1 MALAQNPSIAALS
14 NLVLYYDAS
23 NVKSYPGAGTS
34 IYDMSGNN
42 NTGTLTNGPLWS
54 AANNGVVSF
63 DGSNDYIASSVN
75 FMSGFTAF
83 TFEAWVLLSATGT
96 AGGPICAYNRFSP
109 PEHNGPQFGISD
121 TGIYL
126 VNYYV
131 NGSSY
136 IYAPVTIATTT
147 NTWVHMA
154 GSWTSGSLK
163 IYRNGIDI
171 TSTISTSGTPPTS
184 ISSDPTVTFQVG
196 QTRSDQS
203 CFNGKIGLVKVYNK
217 VLTQTEVKQNYDATK
232 GRFINTPFVPTDIS
246 GLSLWFDADDPRTLF
261 SNTSGTTR
269 ATTDATALAL
279 WSDKSGNGRNAY
291 QATGASQPLLK
302 TNILNN
308 KNVVRFDGSN
318 DILATAASQVANTTD
333 GSFTAFAVAQRT
345 TASGFMTV
353 VNQDNSTATRCS
365 QFLNFAGNG
374 NVESIG
380 FVGGTPKF
388 AYTSSGTISLSNFYI
403 LESTAS
409 TSTISAYSNGIVGS
423 GAVTGG
429 NLAVPSQAVSLG
441 AYPTGQQYLN
451 GDIAEVLLYNSVLS
465 LTNRIKVE
473 QYLQNKWGVLTPFLP
488 TQISG
493 LAVWL
498 DASDSGSIYQDSS
511 GTIPAQS
518 NNDYIGMWKDKSGN
532 SRHATQVSSLSS
544 RPILKTNVQN
554 SKPAVYFDG
563 SGTWLSNTVYSYSG
577 ATTFFIVASNN
588 YDNGYYF
595 DGAGA
600 NIQMGTVRYSSN
612 TLKLWNGQQMLSD
625 PIFNLANISLVE
637 SIWNST
643 SSYLGVNGQFSA
655 VGTTNAVSLTG
666 YTVGRTRNGSGAGTS
681 QGNFCEIL
689 LYQGVLTLA
698 QRQQVEA
705 YLNQKWGVF

>member
-23 NVKSYPGAGTS
+23 NVKSFPGAGTS
-34 IYDMSGNN
+34 ILDMSGNN
-42 NTGTLTNGPLWS
+42 YTGTLTNGPAWS
-54 AANNGVVSF
+54 AASNGVINF
-63 DGSNDYIASSVN
+63 DGTNDYIDLQSDILFKSGGGWTVESWAYFNEVNPASLYN
-75 FMSGFTAF
+75 FIGADNISYNSWYWTVYQSKLAIWNMSPGGWYYGSTTIQANK
-83 TFEAWVLLSATGT
+83 WYQCVLVVEDNQTTYKMYLNGVLESGT
-96 AGGPICAYNRFSP
+96 YSSYSFDPTRSSLLVRFIGRGNAANGRY
-109 PEHNGPQFGISD
+109 HNGRYS
-121 TGIYL
+121 T
-126 VNYYV
+126 V
-131 NGSSY
+131 
-136 IYAPVTIATTT
+136 
-147 NTWVHMA
+147 
-154 GSWTSGSLK
+154 K
-163 IYRNGIDI
+163 IYN
-171 TSTISTSGTPPTS
+171 TA
-184 ISSDPTVTFQVG
+184 
-196 QTRSDQS
+196 
-203 CFNGKIGLVKVYNK
+203 
-217 VLTQTEVKQNYDATK
+217 LTATQIKQNYDATK
-232 GRFINTPFVPTDIS
+232 SRFINTPFAPTDIS

-308 KNVVRFDGSN
+308 KNIVRFDGSN
-318 DILATAASQVANTTD
+318 DILATAAAQVANTTD

-388 AYTSSGTISLSNFYI
+388 AYTLSGTISTSNFYI

-423 GAVTGG
+423 GSATGG

-465 LTNRIKVE
+465 STNRIKVE
-473 QYLQNKWGVLTPFLP
+473 QYLQNKWGVNTPFLP